1 MAIQTRHV
9 NSRAEQSPGT
19 LMKDF
24 SASLVVFLVALP
36 LCMGIALAS
45 GMPPAAGLVTGVIG
59 GIVVG
64 AISGQPLQA
73 SGPAAGLAVIVFEI
87 VREHGVAGLAP
98 ILILAGALQLI
109 AGLLKAGRW
118 FRAISPEVIHGM
130 LAGIGVLIVI
140 QQFHVALD
148 RSPEH
153 SGPANIAAMW
163 SAVFG
168 GLLPLNGS
176 KEEAA
181 GLVGLITLAV
191 MILWERFRPA
201 KLRLVPGALL
211 GIGVATAVA
220 QVFQLQV
227 RRVTVPSNLGEM
239 IHFPTLH
246 AIDGQAWTQLVG
258 TACALAFIASAET
271 LLSATAVEQM
281 QSRVKTDYDRELTA
295 QGVGNMLCGFVGALP
310 MTGVIVRSSANVQA
324 GAETRRSTM
333 LHGTWILLSVLALP
347 FVLRMIPTASLAA
360 VLIYVGVK
368 LVKPADIRKLARF
381 GRVPVLIYFASMLA
395 IVFTNLLTGVL
406 VGVSLSLLR
415 LLYTVTH
422 LEAKLE
428 EQENCAHVHLSGVGT
443 FLAIPKLTHVLDQ
456 VKPQCVVHLHSHGL
470 RYIDHGCLEV
480 IENWVERRE
489 EQGQQVQIEMEKLHL
504 RYRTCVSE
512 SVI

>member
-1 MAIQTRHV
+1 MALLSRHV
-9 NSRAEQSPGT
+9 KSSVSQSPGSFT
-19 LMKDF
+19 KDL

-59 GIVVG
+59 GIIVG

-153 SGPANIAAMW
+153 SGTAKIVAMW

-181 GLVGLITLAV
+181 GLVGLVTLVV
-191 MILWERFRPA
+191 MILWERLRPA

-211 GIGVATAVA
+211 GIAAATTVA
-220 QVFQLQV
+220 QVLHLQV
-227 RRVTVPSNLGEM
+227 HRVSVPASLGE
-239 IHFPTLH
+239 
-246 AIDGQAWTQLVG
+246 
-258 TACALAFIASAET
+258 
-271 LLSATAVEQM
+271 
-281 QSRVKTDYDRELTA
+281 
-295 QGVGNMLCGFVGALP
+295 
-310 MTGVIVRSSANVQA
+310 
-324 GAETRRSTM
+324 
-333 LHGTWILLSVLALP
+333 
-347 FVLRMIPTASLAA
+347 
-360 VLIYVGVK
+360 
-368 LVKPADIRKLARF
+368 
-381 GRVPVLIYFASMLA
+381 
-395 IVFTNLLTGVL
+395 
-406 VGVSLSLLR
+406 
-415 LLYTVTH
+415 
-422 LEAKLE
+422 
-428 EQENCAHVHLSGVGT
+428 
-443 FLAIPKLTHVLDQ
+443 
-456 VKPQCVVHLHSHGL
+456 
-470 RYIDHGCLEV
+470 
-480 IENWVERRE
+480 
-489 EQGQQVQIEMEKLHL
+489 
-504 RYRTCVSE
+504 
-512 SVI
+512 